1 MNNIGPI
8 RFKPYFKPVLWG
20 GSRIAAFKGMEPND
34 EPVGESWEISG
45 LEGFVSVVAEGP
57 YAGETVESLLQ
68 KYGNDILGRNNYRIY
83 GNKFP
88 LLIKFIDA
96 SKDLSIQV
104 HPDDELAQK
113 IRVIANHGMEVRY
126 HHDVVGVNS
135 RLDSIQA
142 AVLLA
147 NGEIICGSNQE
158 NAAYPSGIC
167 AERCAVFYANSR
179 YPDSAVVA
187 LAIAASNKPGE
198 FLSTPIT
205 PCGACRQVLLETQR
219 RFNTPMRILL
229 YGTSQVLAFD
239 SINTLLPFQFT
250 GKDMK

>member
-1 MNNIGPI
+1 MIVSEVCVQNSPI
-8 RFKPYFKPVLWG
+8 MKEQTLCLHYKTC
-20 GSRIAAFKGMEPND
+20 D
-34 EPVGESWEISG
+34 
-45 LEGFVSVVAEGP
+45 
-57 YAGETVESLLQ
+57 
-68 KYGNDILGRNNYRIY
+68 
-83 GNKFP
+83 
-88 LLIKFIDA
+88 
-96 SKDLSIQV
+96 
-104 HPDDELAQK
+104 DDELT
-113 IRVIANHGMEVRY
+113 
-126 HHDVVGVNS
+126 DVDRRLIDSAKAACSSAYAPYSKFQVG
-135 RLDSIQA
+135 A

-179 YPDSAVVA
+179 YPDSAVIA
-187 LAIAASNKPGE
+187 LAIVASNTPGE
-198 FLSTPIT
+198 FLFTPIT

-250 GKDMK
+250 GEDMK